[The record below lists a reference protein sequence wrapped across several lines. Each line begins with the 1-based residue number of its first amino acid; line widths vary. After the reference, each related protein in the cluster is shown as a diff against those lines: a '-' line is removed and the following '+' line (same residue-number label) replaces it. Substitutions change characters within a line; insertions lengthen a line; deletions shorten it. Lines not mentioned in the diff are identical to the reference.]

1 MSCNEC
7 GNCGSCGGCSGVA
20 LYLTP
25 EEIELLRLFAQ
36 TPFLPAAAKT
46 GPDGPVFLET
56 GLPPR
61 DARSALR
68 GLAKKGLIRIDYDI
82 PLSNFDY
89 QAYEGYPLRG
99 SMALTA
105 RGQTVAELMEI
116 QGIEA

>member
-1 MSCNEC
+1 MSCDEC
-7 GNCGSCGGCSGVA
+7 GKCDSCGGCTGTA

-36 TPFLPAAAKT
+36 TPFLPAAAKN

-56 GLPPR
+56 ELPLR
-61 DARSALR
+61 EARSALR
-68 GLAKKGLIRIDYDI
+68 GLSKKGLIRIDYDI

-89 QAYEGYPLRG
+89 QAYEEYPLHG

-105 RGQTVAELMEI
+105 RGQTVTELMEI